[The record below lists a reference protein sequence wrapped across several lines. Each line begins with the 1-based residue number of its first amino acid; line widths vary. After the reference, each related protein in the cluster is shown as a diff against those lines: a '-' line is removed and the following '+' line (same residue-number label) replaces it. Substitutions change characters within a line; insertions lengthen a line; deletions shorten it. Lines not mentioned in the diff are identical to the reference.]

1 MNSDETIVRR
11 VRHPLKIRRLA
22 VKRVAAPTPRVRRI
36 TLAGPELDGLVTLA
50 PEDHVKVFLPA
61 PGARLPVL
69 PVVTPEGRI
78 APPAEGGRPVARDY
92 TLRRHDAAAG
102 ELDIDFFLHGG
113 GGVVGDAGGGENG
126 VASAWAARA
135 RPGDVVGIGGPRG
148 SHVMAEVF
156 DWYLLVGD
164 ETALPAIARRL
175 EEFEG
180 VAPQTR
186 AFAVIVVA
194 DEAGRQALRAPVAG
208 GVTWVVCPPD
218 TVGTAAGRA
227 AALTEAVRGLPFPD
241 GRGFAWVAGEVTE
254 ARAVA
259 LHLLGERDFVTSR
272 MNVSGHWKR
281 GVSNHDHHA
290 PVIVE

>member
-1 MNSDETIVRR
+1 MNSDESIVRL
-11 VRHPLKIRRLA
+11 VRHPLKIRRLG

-36 TLAGPELDGLVTLA
+36 TLAGPELEGLVTLA
-50 PEDHVKVFLPA
+50 PEDHVKVFFPA

-113 GGVVGDAGGGENG
+113 AGDAGGGESG
-126 VASAWAARA
+126 IAAAWAARA
-135 RPGDVVGIGGPRG
+135 QPGDVVGIGGPRG

-175 EEFEG
+175 EEF
-180 VAPQTR
+180 APPTR
-186 AFAVIVVA
+186 ALAVVVVA
-194 DEAGRQALRAPVAG
+194 DEAERQALRAPAAS

-218 TVGTAAGRA
+218 AAGTAGRA

-259 LHLLGERDFVTSR
+259 RHLLGERGFERSR
-272 MNVSGHWKR
+272 MEVSGHWKR
-281 GVSNHDHHA
+281 GVSNHDHHT
-290 PVIVE
+290 PVGEV